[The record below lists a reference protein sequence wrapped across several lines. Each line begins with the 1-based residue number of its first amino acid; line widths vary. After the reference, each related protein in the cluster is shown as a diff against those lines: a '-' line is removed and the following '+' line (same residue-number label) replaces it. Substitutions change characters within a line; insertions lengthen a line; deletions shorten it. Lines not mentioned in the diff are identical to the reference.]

1 MMYEEVW
8 IIITIFFWV
17 LLAGALVLSAAW
29 VYIQCMY
36 YHWSKQDRM
45 KDNLLHEVTQ
55 TINDKID
62 ELRDLEEY
70 ENNC

>member
-36 YHWSKQDRM
+36 YHWNKQDRM
-45 KDNLLHEVTQ
+45 KDDLLHEVTQ

-62 ELRDLEEY
+62 ELQDLQKF

>member
-36 YHWSKQDRM
+36 YHWNKQDREN
-45 KDNLLHEVTQ
+45 DAILVRVTQ
-55 TINDKID
+55 TINEKID
-62 ELRDLEEY
+62 EIKDIEYIEE
-70 ENNC
+70 